1 MLPPEY
7 AQFTRAQIMPEI
19 IPNLHPAVV
28 HLPIALTLV
37 ALLFSLAARLVPRSR
52 FATQWAI
59 IGHWTLWLSALT
71 AIVAATLGWQA
82 YNSVNHDDAGHLAMT
97 LHRNWA
103 LPTTLGLILLAAW
116 DVWRHRDIKVMP
128 WLTVVIL
135 LVISL
140 SVLRIAWLGG
150 EVVDRYGFGVM

>member
-1 MLPPEY
+1 MV
-7 AQFTRAQIMPEI
+7 AF
-19 IPNLHPAVV
+19 
-28 HLPIALTLV
+28 LV
-37 ALLFSLAARLVPRSR
+37 SIAARVVPRSR

-140 SVLRIAWLGG
+140 SVLRTAWLGG
-150 EVVDRYGFGVM
+150 ERSEEHTSELQSLMRISYA